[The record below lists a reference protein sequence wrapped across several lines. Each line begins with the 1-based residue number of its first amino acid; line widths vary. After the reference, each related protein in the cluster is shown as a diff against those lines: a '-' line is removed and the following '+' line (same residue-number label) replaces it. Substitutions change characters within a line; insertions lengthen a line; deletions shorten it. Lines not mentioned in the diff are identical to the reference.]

1 MRKMAYVTAL
11 ITLLSGC
18 ASAPAKKSGPEN
30 DVNLPKEHVEQGY
43 KYLQS
48 GKLNQAV
55 EEFDLAIKKCEPLF
69 VEGKKIYTA
78 RTSVESLMYVVL
90 AAGKN
95 EAAEVLDT
103 TCSDAYYLQGY
114 ATLDF
119 GKIEE
124 AETYLQKAVSMAP
137 MNSLYL
143 SELGHIYQVKRDWSQ
158 ALAYFTE
165 AEDAAQTYTP
175 EDIKISELGRA
186 KRGVGF
192 NLIEL
197 GKLDDAERKFR
208 EALALDGGDKVAR
221 NELEYIKQL
230 RTKK

>member
-1 MRKMAYVTAL
+1 MKRVVCVIAVIAA
-11 ITLLSGC
+11 LSGC
-18 ASAPAKKSGPEN
+18 ASAPVKKVAPEK
-30 DVNLPKEHVEQGY
+30 DPGSPKVHVAQGY
-43 KYLQS
+43 DYLQS

-69 VEGKKIYTA
+69 SRDKKIYTS
-78 RTSVESLMYVVL
+78 RTPAESLIYVAL

-114 ATLDF
+114 AVLDF

-124 AETYLQKAVSMAP
+124 AETYLKKAVSMAP
-137 MNSLYL
+137 MNAMYL
-143 SELGHIYQVKRDWSQ
+143 SELGHIYQVRRDWNQ
-158 ALAYFTE
+158 ALTYFIE
-165 AEDAAQTYTP
+165 AEDAAQIYTP
-175 EDIKISELGRA
+175 EELKISELGRA
-186 KRGVGF
+186 RRGVGF

-230 RTKK
+230 RAKK

>member
-1 MRKMAYVTAL
+1 MKKMACVVA
-11 ITLLSGC
+11 ITVLSGC
-18 ASAPAKKSGPEN
+18 ATAPAKKVVPEK
-30 DVNLPKEHVEQGY
+30 DPGFHKAHVEQGY
-43 KYLQS
+43 DYLQS

-55 EEFDLAIKKCEPLF
+55 EEFELAIKKCEPLLI
-69 VEGKKIYTA
+69 GDKKIYTS
-78 RTSVESLMYVVL
+78 RTPAESVMYVVL

-95 EAAEVLDT
+95 EAAEVWDT

-114 ATLDF
+114 AVLDF

-124 AETYLQKAVSMAP
+124 AETYLKKAVSMAP
-137 MNSLYL
+137 MNAMYL
-143 SELGHIYQVKRDWSQ
+143 SELGHIYQVKRDWNQ
-158 ALAYFTE
+158 ALTYFTE

-175 EDIKISELGRA
+175 EELKISELGRA

-197 GKLDDAERKFR
+197 GKLDDAEIKFR

-230 RTKK
+230 RAKK